1 MRDEIADLIT
11 AEDFDMIVG
20 RVRSQLADI
29 RQVVL
34 CYNPPVRQHWLP
46 QRFFQGGKI
55 MPEFNKPYY
64 FSQPYTNPFTN
75 KTEHLHTI
83 AIRTHYKHNAF
94 LDAESAGYYQT
105 LKDTN
110 PEMYI
115 SLDRAEWGDN
125 AIGIIFNKKYYD
137 EKQAPAGIT
146 GVIYCDPNIGLKEQA
161 DTTAIVKI
169 GFDWNTE
176 TFYVVDAFCERVSD
190 STVTLDRV
198 LDMYDDYFDVIG
210 FDGTMTGE
218 GIWTNIIRN
227 SKYDNRLSPKIE
239 YKKYSI
245 DECAKSVQVLY
256 NSGKIK
262 FPVGFEKTKMGEL
275 FLEQMYRFKGKR
287 WTKTGQKDDAPD
299 ALIGAIMLAVERK
312 RARIPSIQLKIRN

>member
-1 MRDEIADLIT
+1 MPKIDIELLEQFTPMFFDFEGRFVHLLGSAGSAKSYHACMYLLHIMLKHKNTQALMVRRLEKDIRESIWGQCQKIAHKVGLEKYFRFYRNPLAIECKASNSRAIAVGCDNIVNLKSVAEATFALIDEADLIK

-20 RVRSQLADI
+20 RVRSKFADL
-29 RQVVL
+29 RQIVL

-75 KTEHLHTI
+75 KTEHLHSM
-83 AIRTHYKHNAF
+83 AIRTHYRNNIH
-94 LDAESAGYYQT
+94 LDAETAGYYQS
-105 LKDTN
+105 LKETN

-190 STVTLDRV
+190 STVTLDRA
-198 LDMYDDYFDVIG
+198 M
-210 FDGTMTGE
+210 
-218 GIWTNIIRN
+218 
-227 SKYDNRLSPKIE
+227 
-239 YKKYSI
+239 
-245 DECAKSVQVLY
+245 
-256 NSGKIK
+256 
-262 FPVGFEKTKMGEL
+262 EK
-275 FLEQMYRFKGKR
+275 
-287 WTKTGQKDDAPD
+287 
-299 ALIGAIMLAVERK
+299 
-312 RARIPSIQLKIRN
+312 